1 MKNWKVNSWRKH
13 PVKHVPSYDD
23 EKELNM
29 VLNKLKSSPPLVFAG
44 ETRHLKDQLAE
55 VVDGKAFLLQGGD
68 CAESF
73 AEFHPDNI
81 RDTFKVILQM
91 SLVLTAS
98 ASMPVVKV
106 GRIAGQFSKPRSAP
120 TEKQGD
126 KELPS
131 YLGDNINAID
141 FNEKARRP
149 DPKRMFKAYS
159 QSAST
164 LNLLRAFSKGG
175 FADLNKVHLW
185 NLDYIKKSPQ
195 AKKFKELE
203 DKIIKSNTTK
213 NSILVIVESLYSME
227 GSIAPLREIT
237 EICKKNSV
245 QLLVD
250 EAHAIGILGPEGR
263 GLSFNCRSDITMI
276 TGTFGKAFGSGGAFI
291 ASNSEIGE
299 YLIQTSGAFR
309 YTTALA
315 PSLAAGA
322 LEGLK
327 KILENK
333 EWGNDLLSSASV
345 WKDEIIK
352 NFNFPVQ
359 GDSHILSIIV
369 GQEEKA
375 IYLQKYLEENGFLAI
390 AIRPPTVP
398 VGQSRIRITIRRNL
412 DFNLLKNFITVLKEF
427 I

>member
-1 MKNWKVNSWRKH
+1 MKKVKIPKNRIR
-13 PVKHVPSYDD
+13 
-23 EKELNM
+23 
-29 VLNKLKSSPPLVFAG
+29 KLKTFSLGKKSFELLSINSQNKKLIDLCSNDYFGLSRDKDLIKAAYEISLLEGIGSGSSRFITGSRPIHKLLETELAKWLDQQKVLLFPSGFQANIAAIQALANRNSIVIADKLIHNSLLVGIKAAQSKLVRFS
-44 ETRHLKDQLAE
+44 HNNLKD
-55 VVDGKAFLLQGGD
+55 
-68 CAESF
+68 
-73 AEFHPDNI
+73 
-81 RDTFKVILQM
+81 
-91 SLVLTAS
+91 
-98 ASMPVVKV
+98 
-106 GRIAGQFSKPRSAP
+106 
-120 TEKQGD
+120 
-126 KELPS
+126 
-131 YLGDNINAID
+131 
-141 FNEKARRP
+141 
-149 DPKRMFKAYS
+149 
-159 QSAST
+159 
-164 LNLLRAFSKGG
+164 
-175 FADLNKVHLW
+175 
-185 NLDYIKKSPQ
+185 
-195 AKKFKELE
+195 LE
-203 DKIIKSNTTK
+203 DKIIKSNPTK
-213 NSILVIVESLYSME
+213 NSILVVVESLYSME

-237 EICKKNSV
+237 EICKRNSV

-333 EWGNDLLSSASV
+333 EWGNDLLSSANV

-352 NFNFPVQ
+352 NLSFPVQ
-359 GDSHILSIIV
+359 GDSHILSIII

-412 DFNLLKNFITVLKEF
+412 DINLLKNFIAVLKEYK
-427 I
+427 

>member
-1 MKNWKVNSWRKH
+1 MKKVKIPKNRIR
-13 PVKHVPSYDD
+13 
-23 EKELNM
+23 
-29 VLNKLKSSPPLVFAG
+29 KLKTFSLGKKSFELLSLNSQNKKLIDLCSNDYFGLSRDKDLIKAAYEISLLEGIGSGSSRFITGSRPIHKLLETELAKWLDQEKVLLFPSGFQANIAAIQALANRNSIVIADKLIHNSLLVGVKAAQATLVRFS
-44 ETRHLKDQLAE
+44 HNNLKD
-55 VVDGKAFLLQGGD
+55 
-68 CAESF
+68 
-73 AEFHPDNI
+73 
-81 RDTFKVILQM
+81 
-91 SLVLTAS
+91 
-98 ASMPVVKV
+98 
-106 GRIAGQFSKPRSAP
+106 
-120 TEKQGD
+120 
-126 KELPS
+126 
-131 YLGDNINAID
+131 
-141 FNEKARRP
+141 
-149 DPKRMFKAYS
+149 
-159 QSAST
+159 
-164 LNLLRAFSKGG
+164 
-175 FADLNKVHLW
+175 
-185 NLDYIKKSPQ
+185 
-195 AKKFKELE
+195 LE
-203 DKIIKSNTTK
+203 DKIIKSNPTK
-213 NSILVIVESLYSME
+213 NSILVVVESLYSME

-333 EWGNDLLSSASV
+333 EWGNDLLSSANV

-352 NFNFPVQ
+352 NFSFPVQ

-412 DFNLLKNFITVLKEF
+412 DFNLLKDFIAVLKEF
-427 I
+427 K

>member
-1 MKNWKVNSWRKH
+1 MKKIKIPKNRIR
-13 PVKHVPSYDD
+13 
-23 EKELNM
+23 
-29 VLNKLKSSPPLVFAG
+29 KLKTFSLGKKSFELLSLNSQNKKLIDLCSNDYFGLSRDKDLIKAAYEISMLEGIGSGSSRFITGSRPIHKLLETELAKWLAQEKVLVFPSGFQANIAAIQTLANRNSIVIADKLIHNSLLVG
-44 ETRHLKDQLAE
+44 VKVAQAKLVRFAHNNLKD
-55 VVDGKAFLLQGGD
+55 
-68 CAESF
+68 
-73 AEFHPDNI
+73 
-81 RDTFKVILQM
+81 
-91 SLVLTAS
+91 
-98 ASMPVVKV
+98 
-106 GRIAGQFSKPRSAP
+106 
-120 TEKQGD
+120 
-126 KELPS
+126 
-131 YLGDNINAID
+131 
-141 FNEKARRP
+141 
-149 DPKRMFKAYS
+149 
-159 QSAST
+159 
-164 LNLLRAFSKGG
+164 
-175 FADLNKVHLW
+175 
-185 NLDYIKKSPQ
+185 
-195 AKKFKELE
+195 LE
-203 DKIIKSNTTK
+203 DKIIKSNPTK
-213 NSILVIVESLYSME
+213 NSILVVVESLYSME

-263 GLSFNCRSDITMI
+263 GLSFNFRSDITII

-291 ASNSEIGE
+291 ASNLEIGE
-299 YLIQTSGAFR
+299 YLIQTSGALR

-322 LEGLK
+322 LEGFK

-333 EWGNDLLSSASV
+333 EWGNDLLSSANV

-352 NFNFPVQ
+352 NFSFPVQ

-412 DFNLLKNFITVLKEF
+412 DFNLLNNFIAVLKEF
-427 I
+427 K

>member
-1 MKNWKVNSWRKH
+1 MKKIKIPKNRIR
-13 PVKHVPSYDD
+13 
-23 EKELNM
+23 
-29 VLNKLKSSPPLVFAG
+29 KLKTFSLGKKPFELISLNSQNKKLIDLCSNDYFGLSRDKDLIKAAYEISLLEGIGSGSSRFITGSRPIHKLLETELAKWLDQEKVLLFPSGFQANIAAIQSLANRKSIVIADKLIHNSLLVGVKTAQAKLVRFS
-44 ETRHLKDQLAE
+44 HNNLKD
-55 VVDGKAFLLQGGD
+55 
-68 CAESF
+68 
-73 AEFHPDNI
+73 
-81 RDTFKVILQM
+81 
-91 SLVLTAS
+91 
-98 ASMPVVKV
+98 
-106 GRIAGQFSKPRSAP
+106 
-120 TEKQGD
+120 
-126 KELPS
+126 
-131 YLGDNINAID
+131 
-141 FNEKARRP
+141 
-149 DPKRMFKAYS
+149 
-159 QSAST
+159 
-164 LNLLRAFSKGG
+164 
-175 FADLNKVHLW
+175 
-185 NLDYIKKSPQ
+185 
-195 AKKFKELE
+195 LE
-203 DKIIKSNTTK
+203 DKIIKSNPTK
-213 NSILVIVESLYSME
+213 NSILVVVESLYSME

-237 EICKKNSV
+237 EICKKNRV

-250 EAHAIGILGPEGR
+250 EAHAIGILGPQGR
-263 GLSFNCRSDITMI
+263 GLSFNFRSNITMI

-412 DFNLLKNFITVLKEF
+412 DFNLLNNFIAVLKEF
-427 I
+427 K

>member
-1 MKNWKVNSWRKH
+1 VG
-13 PVKHVPSYDD
+13 VKAA
-23 EKELNM
+23 EA
-29 VLNKLKSSPPLVFAG
+29 KLVRFS
-44 ETRHLKDQLAE
+44 HNNLKD
-55 VVDGKAFLLQGGD
+55 
-68 CAESF
+68 
-73 AEFHPDNI
+73 
-81 RDTFKVILQM
+81 
-91 SLVLTAS
+91 
-98 ASMPVVKV
+98 
-106 GRIAGQFSKPRSAP
+106 
-120 TEKQGD
+120 
-126 KELPS
+126 
-131 YLGDNINAID
+131 
-141 FNEKARRP
+141 
-149 DPKRMFKAYS
+149 
-159 QSAST
+159 
-164 LNLLRAFSKGG
+164 
-175 FADLNKVHLW
+175 
-185 NLDYIKKSPQ
+185 
-195 AKKFKELE
+195 LE
-203 DKIIKSNTTK
+203 NKIIKSNPTK
-213 NSILVIVESLYSME
+213 NSILVVVESLYSME

-237 EICKKNSV
+237 EICKKYSV

-263 GLSFNCRSDITMI
+263 GLSFNYRSDITMI

-315 PSLAAGA
+315 PSFAAGA

-333 EWGNDLLSSASV
+333 EWGNDLLSSANV

-352 NFNFPVQ
+352 NISFPVQ

-412 DFNLLKNFITVLKEF
+412 DFNLLKNFIAVLKEF
-427 I
+427 K

>member
-1 MKNWKVNSWRKH
+1 MKKVKIPKNRIR
-13 PVKHVPSYDD
+13 
-23 EKELNM
+23 
-29 VLNKLKSSPPLVFAG
+29 KLKTFSLGKKSFELLSLNSQNKKLIDLCSNDYFGLSRDKDLIKAAYEISLLEGIGSGSSRFITGSRPIHKLLETELAKWLNQEKVLLFPSGFQANIAAIQALANRNSIVIADKLIHNSLLVGVKAAQSKLVRFS
-44 ETRHLKDQLAE
+44 HNNLKD
-55 VVDGKAFLLQGGD
+55 
-68 CAESF
+68 
-73 AEFHPDNI
+73 
-81 RDTFKVILQM
+81 
-91 SLVLTAS
+91 
-98 ASMPVVKV
+98 
-106 GRIAGQFSKPRSAP
+106 
-120 TEKQGD
+120 
-126 KELPS
+126 
-131 YLGDNINAID
+131 
-141 FNEKARRP
+141 
-149 DPKRMFKAYS
+149 
-159 QSAST
+159 
-164 LNLLRAFSKGG
+164 
-175 FADLNKVHLW
+175 
-185 NLDYIKKSPQ
+185 
-195 AKKFKELE
+195 LE
-203 DKIIKSNTTK
+203 DKIIKSNPTK
-213 NSILVIVESLYSME
+213 NSILVVVESLYSME

-263 GLSFNCRSDITMI
+263 GLSFNYRSDITMI

-333 EWGNDLLSSASV
+333 EWGNDLLSSAKV

-352 NFNFPVQ
+352 NFSFPVQ

-412 DFNLLKNFITVLKEF
+412 DFNLLKNFIAVLKEF
-427 I
+427 K

>member
-1 MKNWKVNSWRKH
+1 MKKVKIPKNRIR
-13 PVKHVPSYDD
+13 
-23 EKELNM
+23 
-29 VLNKLKSSPPLVFAG
+29 KLKTFSLGKKSFELLSLNSQNKKLIDLCSNDYFGLSRDKDLIKAAYEISMLEGIGSGSSRFITGSRPIHKLLETELAKWLDQEKVLLFPSGFQANIAAIQALANRNSIVIADKLIHNSLLVGVKAAQSKLVRFS
-44 ETRHLKDQLAE
+44 HNNLKD
-55 VVDGKAFLLQGGD
+55 
-68 CAESF
+68 
-73 AEFHPDNI
+73 
-81 RDTFKVILQM
+81 
-91 SLVLTAS
+91 
-98 ASMPVVKV
+98 
-106 GRIAGQFSKPRSAP
+106 
-120 TEKQGD
+120 
-126 KELPS
+126 
-131 YLGDNINAID
+131 
-141 FNEKARRP
+141 
-149 DPKRMFKAYS
+149 
-159 QSAST
+159 
-164 LNLLRAFSKGG
+164 
-175 FADLNKVHLW
+175 
-185 NLDYIKKSPQ
+185 
-195 AKKFKELE
+195 LE
-203 DKIIKSNTTK
+203 DKIIKSNPTK
-213 NSILVIVESLYSME
+213 NSILVVVESLYSME

-333 EWGNDLLSSASV
+333 EWGNDLLSSAKI

-352 NFNFPVQ
+352 NFSFPVQ

-412 DFNLLKNFITVLKEF
+412 DFNLLKNFIAVLKEF
-427 I
+427 K